1 MRKGGGFIENTVKL
15 IFEVGLPL
23 ITGFFAYVF
32 FAKIYPLAEDSNTA
46 LFYHCIAAVAAAVIT
61 HVIVLAVTTI
71 NESGVERGETLL
83 PEWQARFSS
92 WWQTRNDPLKFF
104 WGGLYLPY
112 SAGNV
117 GLAAVGAPKSGKTV
131 SIRLFLQSVLPHVG
145 VVPDHR
151 ALIYD
156 AKAEMMPI
164 LSGMGIDTHPQNGL
178 VKILNPY
185 DVRSYYWKMSKDI
198 NDIEIAPELAL
209 LFVPVN
215 TAKDEMWSDAAREVI
230 GGVLE
235 AFILG
240 KKKWTLRDLLCATRT
255 EERLKMVLGAC
266 DSTAGLID
274 EYLDKGRTT
283 DGILIQLHSRLSRFR
298 GIAALWDRMPEDR
311 GISLTDWLNDPNG
324 SILLLGAAKEGT
336 PLNAINRLIIER
348 IGQLIKDRQTDC
360 DSRRTWIVIDELR
373 QCGKLDLSTIGNM
386 GRGRGASLVIGY
398 QDQSGL
404 RDAYNEDIAEEL
416 LGMCQHKAFFR
427 LSSSVTAKW
436 ASEEFQ
442 DQDVKTSSGDIRTQP
457 AVLPAEFTSNN
468 HLPETNKKNGLAGYY
483 KSLSIG
489 AYKRR
494 LNGKKLFNEM
504 LEPMNQRIAGIERI
518 DVNQYPFKDWTEAD
532 LRRLG
537 YKDEG
542 QLLLPAPKEQM
553 STDPLEGLGR
563 GKNRKGSYATPSK
576 EELER
581 SIQNGRWNA

>member
-1 MRKGGGFIENTVKL
+1 MSKGGFVQNTVKL
-15 IFEVGLPL
+15 IVEVSFP
-23 ITGFFAYVF
+23 IIAGFLAWIF
-32 FAKIYPLAEDSNTA
+32 FTKIYPLSDGTNNTY
-46 LFYHCIAAVAAAVIT
+46 LYPYGAAILAGGVVYIL
-61 HVIVLAVTTI
+61 VLLVTESD
-71 NESGVERGETLL
+71 ESGVERGETLL

-156 AKAEMMPI
+156 AKNEMMPI
-164 LSGMGIDTHPQNGL
+164 ISGMGIDTHPENGL
-178 VKILNPY
+178 VKILNCY
-185 DVRSYYWKMSKDI
+185 DTRSYYWEMSKDI
-198 NDIEIAPELAL
+198 DDIEIAPELAL

-215 TAKDEMWSDAAREVI
+215 TKATDDMWSDSARELI

-274 EYLDKGRTT
+274 EYLDKGRATQ
-283 DGILIQLHSRLSRFR
+283 GILIQLRSRLSKFR
-298 GIAALWDRMPEDR
+298 GIAALWDNMPEGR
-311 GISLTDWLNDPNG
+311 GISLTEWLNDLNG

-336 PLNAINRLIIER
+336 PLNAVNRLIIER

-436 ASEEFQ
+436 ASEDFQ
-442 DQDVKTSSGDIRTQP
+442 HQEVNSGGDIRTQP
-457 AVLPAEFTSNN
+457 AVMPAEFTSNN
-468 HLPETNKKNGLAGYY
+468 HIPETNKKNGLTGYY

-494 LNGKKLFNEM
+494 LNGKKLFSEM
-504 LEPMNQRIAGIERI
+504 LAPMNQRIAGIERI
-518 DVNQYPFKDWTEAD
+518 DVNQYPFKDWTQTD
-532 LRRLG
+532 IDRL
-537 YKDEG
+537 YKETK
-542 QLLLPAPKEQM
+542 QLLLPAPEEK
-553 STDPLEGLGR
+553 TTVAPLEGIGR
-563 GKNRKGSYATPSK
+563 GKNRKGSYATPDK

>member
-1 MRKGGGFIENTVKL
+1 MSKGGFVQNTVKL
-15 IFEVGLPL
+15 IIEVSFP
-23 ITGFFAYVF
+23 IIAGFLVWF
-32 FAKIYPLAEDSNTA
+32 FFTKIYPLSDGTNDTY
-46 LFYHCIAAVAAAVIT
+46 LYPYGAAILAGGVVYFL
-61 HVIVLAVTTI
+61 VLAVTGSD
-71 NESGVERGETLL
+71 ESGVERGEILL
-83 PEWQARFSS
+83 PEWKVRFSS

-164 LSGMGIDTHPQNGL
+164 LSGMRIDTHPQNGL

-185 DVRSYYWKMSKDI
+185 DIRSYYWEMSKDI
-198 NDIEIAPELAL
+198 NDTEIAPQLAL

-215 TAKDEMWSDAAREVI
+215 TSKDEMWSDAAREVI

-240 KKKWTLRDLLCATRT
+240 QKKWTLRDLLCATRT

-283 DGILIQLHSRLSRFR
+283 QGILIQLRSRLSRFR
-298 GIAALWDRMPEDR
+298 GIAALWDNMPEER
-311 GISLTDWLNDPNG
+311 GISLTDWLNNPNG

-336 PLNAINRLIIER
+336 PLNAVNKLIIER
-348 IGQLIKDRQTDC
+348 IGQLIFERQTDC

-404 RDAYNEDIAEEL
+404 RDAYNENIAEEL

-457 AVLPAEFTSNN
+457 AVLPGEFTSNK
-468 HLPETNKKNGLAGYY
+468 HIPETNEQNGLTGYY

-494 LNGKKLFNEM
+494 LKGKKLFNEM
-504 LEPMNQRIAGIERI
+504 LEPKNEGIAGIERI
-518 DVNQYPFKDWTEAD
+518 DVNKYPFKDWTEAD
-532 LRRLG
+532 LQRLG
-537 YKDEG
+537 YKDKI
-542 QLLLPAPKEQM
+542 QLLLPAPEEEM
-553 STDPLEGLGR
+553 SINPLEGLGR
-563 GKNRKGSYATPSK
+563 GKNRKGSYATPNK